1 MTLDGINNLIRGKVI
16 LKMDSYSNDNAVNRI
31 YFTDRTYLIL
41 YSDGN
46 DRVLVELRNE
56 LGNKIGGTE

>member
-1 MTLDGINNLIRGKVI
+1 
-16 LKMDSYSNDNAVNRI
+16 MDSYSNDNAVNRI